1 MLDLIL
7 ALGNKALMPKHW
19 KEIFLLVEKDDNPQG
34 NYTLKEF
41 KDWGMQEFKEQIEEI
56 SGIATGEYQ
65 IMKQLQEIES
75 AWDKTSFI
83 VLAYRDN
90 GKDFILGTS
99 EEMTAQLEDH
109 QVAINTMLGS
119 KFANE
124 IRDSVEK
131 WGQRLSLY
139 TDIIDEWFSCQK
151 QWMYLENIFSADDI
165 TK

>member
-1 MLDLIL
+1 
-7 ALGNKALMPKHW
+7 
-19 KEIFLLVEKDDNPQG
+19 
-34 NYTLKEF
+34 
-41 KDWGMQEFKEQIEEI
+41 
-56 SGIATGEYQ
+56 
-65 IMKQLQEIES
+65 
-75 AWDKTSFI
+75 
-83 VLAYRDN
+83 
-90 GKDFILGTS
+90 
-99 EEMTAQLEDH
+99 MTAQLEDH